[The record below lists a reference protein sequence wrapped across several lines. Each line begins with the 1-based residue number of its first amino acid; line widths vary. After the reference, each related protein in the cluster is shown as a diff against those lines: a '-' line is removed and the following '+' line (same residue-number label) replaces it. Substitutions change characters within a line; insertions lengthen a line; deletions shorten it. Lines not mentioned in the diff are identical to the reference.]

1 MPEFICRVAS
11 PAGDVL
17 ERSYVASDESTLRR
31 DLENQD
37 LMLLSLRRR
46 NSLFGGWA
54 RVFSGRPKVS
64 SRDFLLFNQEF
75 SALIRAGIP
84 IVAALEILLE
94 RRKNV
99 NFRNALQDIRDR
111 VKGGEALSEAF
122 AAQGEMFPSLYA
134 STMASG
140 ERSGELANVLSRF
153 ITYWHNLLRIRR
165 TVISALIYPVI
176 LACLGMGL
184 IALLI
189 FFIIPKFSVFLK
201 EMGGELPLV
210 SRIPIGIADFCSH
223 NWQILLAMLITSV
236 VAFVYWKRTPGG
248 RLALDGFKLRIPLI
262 GSVVRNYAQ
271 NRFTRTLATLQAGGI
286 PLVGSLELSAAAV
299 GNLVYETSLSGVAVK
314 VREGKSLWESLDET
328 NLIDDMAVQM
338 IKVGEST
345 GMLVEMLTNCSDFTD
360 EEIDAQLQRLVS
372 LVEPL
377 MLIFMAVLVGFMLM
391 AVYMPLIQAYGSAR
405 A

>member
-1 MPEFICRVAS
+1 MPEYTCRVANPS
-11 PAGDVL
+11 GEVI
-17 ERSYVASDESTLRR
+17 ERSYVANDEASLRR
-31 DLENQD
+31 ELEGQD
-37 LMLLSLRRR
+37 LMLLSVRKRS
-46 NSLFGGWA
+46 SLFGGVG
-54 RVFSGRPKVS
+54 RLFSGRSKVS
-64 SRDFLLFNQEF
+64 PREFLLFNQEF

-84 IVAALEILLE
+84 IVTGLDILLE
-94 RRKNV
+94 RRKNEA
-99 NFRNALQDIRDR
+99 FRSALQDVRDR
-111 VKGGEALSEAF
+111 VKSGEALSEAF

-153 ITYWHNLLRIRR
+153 ITYWHNLLKIRR

-176 LACLGMGL
+176 LGGLGLVL

-189 FFIIPKFSVFLK
+189 FFIIPKFSTFLK
-201 EMGGELPLV
+201 EMGGELPLI
-210 SRIPIGIADFCSH
+210 SRIPIGIADFCTQH
-223 NWQILLAMLITSV
+223 WQILLAVLITSV
-236 VAFVYWKRTPGG
+236 VSFTFWKRTPGG
-248 RLALDGFKLRIPLI
+248 RLALDGIKLRLPLV

-286 PLVGSLELSAAAV
+286 PLVASLELSAKAV
-299 GNLVYETSLSGVAVK
+299 GNLVYEEALLKVSHK

-328 NLIDDMAVQM
+328 ELIEDIAVQM

-345 GMLVEMLTNCSDFTD
+345 GMLVEMLSNCSDFTD

-391 AVYMPLIQAYGSAR
+391 AVYMPLIQAYGSGQG
-405 A
+405 